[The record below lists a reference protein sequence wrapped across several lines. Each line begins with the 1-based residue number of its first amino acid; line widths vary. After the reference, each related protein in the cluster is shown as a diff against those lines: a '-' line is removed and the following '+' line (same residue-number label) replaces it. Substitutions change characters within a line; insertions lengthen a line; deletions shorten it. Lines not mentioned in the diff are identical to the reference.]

1 MSWAS
6 AERQRL
12 SGSPLQGVLLALL
25 LDDQQVQPLHAY
37 KLATLV
43 ERRLGPA
50 WGVTRQSVYGALD
63 RLEKDRL
70 VSSAFKSQPDRR
82 GPMSS
87 RRVYSASGRAETAVA
102 AWMESPPSRKPMRVE
117 LQARIAVSRA
127 KDAPHLL
134 RALDCYEQECFA
146 LLRETDA
153 AKVPTGSWAGLAL
166 NLQREAVDAALQAE
180 LSWISKARK
189 WIMDFLSEN
198 GGDLRR

>member
-6 AERQRL
+6 ADRQQL

-25 LDDQQVQPLHAY
+25 LDEQQLEPLHGY
-37 KLATLV
+37 MLWTLA

-50 WGVTRQSVYGALD
+50 WGVTRQSVYKTLE

-70 VSSAFKSQPDRR
+70 VSSALKAQSR
-82 GPMSS
+82 GPGNSH
-87 RRVYSASGRAETAVA
+87 RVYSAAKRAEAA
-102 AWMESPPSRKPMRVE
+102 RDAWMESPPSREPMRVE
-117 LQARIAVSRA
+117 IQARIAVSRA
-127 KDAPHLL
+127 RDAPHLL
-134 RALDCYEQECFA
+134 RALERHEQECFS

-180 LSWISKARK
+180 LSWISKARQ
-189 WIMDFLSEN
+189 WIMEFLAEN
-198 GGDLRR
+198 SGDSRR

>member
-1 MSWAS
+1 MPWAS
-6 AERQRL
+6 ADRQRL

-25 LDDQQVQPLHAY
+25 LDEQQVQPLHAY

-50 WGVTRQSVYGALD
+50 WGLTRQSVYGALE

-70 VSSAFKSQPDRR
+70 VSSALKTQPDRR
-82 GPMSS
+82 GPRSS
-87 RRVYSASGRAETAVA
+87 QRVYSASGRAQA
-102 AWMESPPSRKPMRVE
+102 ALAGWMESTPSREPMRVE
-117 LQARIAVSRA
+117 LQAKIAVSRA

-134 RALDCYEQECFA
+134 HALDFYEQECVA

-153 AKVPTGSWAGLAL
+153 AKVPTGSWAGLTL

-180 LSWISKARK
+180 LTWISKARK
-189 WIMDFLSEN
+189 WIMEFLAEN
-198 GGDLRR
+198 AGDSHR